1 MQVSKQGQL
10 GLNVSSGFG
19 VNVIFS
25 VLLLYVLH
33 FVVFRIGALLQEWT
47 PHPKL
52 PSPRPARIRQ
62 DRTRKNALA
71 LICFHPVFFL
81 FFCILLHV
89 VHVHFVDGS
98 LVCAICSV

>member
-33 FVVFRIGALLQEWT
+33 FVVFRIGALLQEC
-47 PHPKL
+47 PFACAKL
-52 PSPRPARIRQ
+52 RQ
-62 DRTRKNALA
+62 KYS
-71 LICFHPVFFL
+71 
-81 FFCILLHV
+81 LLLP
-89 VHVHFVDGS
+89 GQ
-98 LVCAICSV
+98 

>member
-33 FVVFRIGALLQEWT
+33 FVVF
-47 PHPKL
+47 
-52 PSPRPARIRQ
+52 
-62 DRTRKNALA
+62 
-71 LICFHPVFFL
+71 
-81 FFCILLHV
+81 
-89 VHVHFVDGS
+89 
-98 LVCAICSV
+98 

>member
-62 DRTRKNALA
+62 DRTRKKHTVSLWG
-71 LICFHPVFFL
+71 LVSSYVLVLPVV
-81 FFCILLHV
+81 IL
-89 VHVHFVDGS
+89 
-98 LVCAICSV
+98 